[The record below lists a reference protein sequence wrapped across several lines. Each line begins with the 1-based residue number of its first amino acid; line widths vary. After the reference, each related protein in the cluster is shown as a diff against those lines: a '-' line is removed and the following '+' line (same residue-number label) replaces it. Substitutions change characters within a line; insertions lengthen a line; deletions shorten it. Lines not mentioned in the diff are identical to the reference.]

1 MLHKPLISNILPPP
15 TRVCKQLTLNI
26 LQASQGKISNIIFL
40 FLALLP
46 LLTVGCGDTKPK
58 GQTEETDSLRDIPT
72 AILKLGA
79 TEPTKALAQID
90 SLEVLGRLRH
100 YDAQFLRA
108 KVNIRTLE
116 RERVNI
122 AIVICE
128 QLLTND
134 TVTSSAEM
142 TENVLETMVEACR
155 LSNDYEGALTGAI
168 QLVNLCYQQ
177 GWVCEALRNEA
188 EVGSLMASLGMVN
201 EGLAKID
208 SVIHC
213 LKDIRKF
220 NELDASIIAL
230 RRKIN
235 VLENVSASNC
245 HVDNPVSSI
254 IEASQSILDRLADY
268 EQHPDDYHDDT
279 YREPVDSKD
288 RLNYIDFCR
297 AKAHLYIA
305 NIYAQEGRRT
315 QARTYLHLFEQSS
328 YSKTL
333 GGRRSSASIYALLGD
348 HNRALRIINEW
359 TRELGKDTLNET
371 YASIL
376 LVRANNAEAQGLY
389 AEANNYRKRLAT
401 LNNILNNRVLKGK
414 AHLYATR
421 FNVQKQRQEIEQQKH
436 KLHLNKIIIAFTAAI
451 CLILIAIILYLRY
464 KWREELRRNH
474 IIVNEVNEALKY
486 KKQIEVQRQETPNP
500 TPGNSSESNI
510 IFQQFSDI
518 IVKEQLF
525 LDPDF
530 DRQKLIDRTGY
541 NKNLIA
547 AAFKEENMSFDVFIR
562 NLRLEHAVLLFNK
575 QPELTVKQV
584 CFASGYTRTD
594 SFTRAFKAKYGMTPT
609 EFHQVIHAH
618 LLP

>member
-1 MLHKPLISNILPPP
+1 M
-15 TRVCKQLTLNI
+15 TLNI

-46 LLTVGCGDTKPK
+46 VLTVGCGDTKPK

>member
-1 MLHKPLISNILPPP
+1 M
-15 TRVCKQLTLNI
+15 TLNI
-26 LQASQGKISNIIFL
+26 LQAYQGKISNIIFL

-46 LLTVGCGDTKPK
+46 VLTVGCGDTKPK

-315 QARTYLHLFEQSS
+315 QARTYLHLFEQSK

-348 HNRALRIINEW
+348 YNRALRIINEW

-486 KKQIEVQRQETPNP
+486 KKQLEAHQQETPNP
-500 TPGNSSESNI
+500 TPEKPSESDIFQQLSNI
-510 IFQQFSDI
+510 IVQ
-518 IVKEQLF
+518 EQLF
-525 LDPDF
+525 LDPEF

-562 NLRLEHAVLLFNK
+562 NLRLEHAVLLFNE

-609 EFHQVIHAH
+609 EFHQDIHAH

>member
-1 MLHKPLISNILPPP
+1 M
-15 TRVCKQLTLNI
+15 
-26 LQASQGKISNIIFL
+26 
-40 FLALLP
+40 
-46 LLTVGCGDTKPK
+46 LTVGCGDTKPK

-100 YDAQFLRA
+100 YDTQFLRA

-333 GGRRSSASIYALLGD
+333 GGRRSSASIYDLLGD
-348 HNRALRIINEW
+348 HNRALRITNEW

-486 KKQIEVQRQETPNP
+486 KKQIEVQPQETPNP

-562 NLRLEHAVLLFNK
+562 NLRLEHAVLLFNE

>member
-1 MLHKPLISNILPPP
+1 M
-15 TRVCKQLTLNI
+15 
-26 LQASQGKISNIIFL
+26 
-40 FLALLP
+40 
-46 LLTVGCGDTKPK
+46 LTVGCGDTKPK

>member
-1 MLHKPLISNILPPP
+1 MNYTLRPLPTYTPVNRNSLNTSFLHPC
-15 TRVCKQLTLNI
+15 R
-26 LQASQGKISNIIFL
+26 GKISSFIFL
-40 FLALLP
+40 FIALLAV
-46 LLTVGCGDTKPK
+46 LTAGCGDSKSRS
-58 GQTEETDSLRDIPT
+58 QTEETDSLRDIPT

-108 KVNIRTLE
+108 RFNIRTLE

-142 TENVLETMVEACR
+142 TENVLETMVGACR
-155 LSNDYEGALTGAI
+155 LYNDYEGALTGAI
-168 QLVNLCYQQ
+168 QLVNLCNQQ
-177 GWVCEALRNEA
+177 GWECEALRNEA
-188 EVGSLMASLGMVN
+188 EVGSLMASLGMVD

-213 LKDIRKF
+213 LNGIRKF
-220 NELDASIIAL
+220 NELDANIIAL

-235 VLENVSASNC
+235 VLENVSAINC
-245 HVDNPVSSI
+245 HVDNPQTSI

-279 YREPVDSKD
+279 YREPIDSKD

-297 AKAHLYIA
+297 AMAHLYIA
-305 NIYAQEGRRT
+305 NSYAQEGRRT

-376 LVRANNAEAQGLY
+376 LARANNAEAQGLY

-401 LNNILNNRVLKGK
+401 LNNILNNRVLQGK

-421 FNVQKQRQEIEQQKH
+421 FNVQKQQQKIEQQKH
-436 KLHLNKIIIAFTAAI
+436 KIHLNRTIIAFTSAL
-451 CLILIAIILYLRY
+451 CLVLIAIALYIRHKL
-464 KWREELRRNH
+464 REEKRRNH
-474 IIVNEVNEALKY
+474 VIVEQINEAMRY
-486 KKQIEVQRQETPNP
+486 KKQLEVTQQETSNP
-500 TPGNSSESNI
+500 TPEEPSERDIFLELSN
-510 IFQQFSDI
+510 I
-518 IVKEQLF
+518 IVKEQVF
-525 LDPDF
+525 LNRDF
-530 DRQKLIDRTGY
+530 GRQTLINRTGY
-541 NKNLIA
+541 NKNQIA
-547 AAFKEENMSFDVFIR
+547 AAFKEENTSFDIFIR
-562 NLRLEHAVLLFNK
+562 DLRLEYAVHLFNE

-584 CFASGYTRTD
+584 CFACGFIRNDT
-594 SFTRAFKAKYGMTPT
+594 FARAFKTKYGMTPT
-609 EFHQVIHAH
+609 EFYQEIHEH

>member
-1 MLHKPLISNILPPP
+1 M
-15 TRVCKQLTLNI
+15 
-26 LQASQGKISNIIFL
+26 
-40 FLALLP
+40 
-46 LLTVGCGDTKPK
+46 LTVGCGDTKPK

-401 LNNILNNRVLKGK
+401 LNNILNNRVLEGK

-436 KLHLNKIIIAFTAAI
+436 KLHLNKIIISFTAAI

-562 NLRLEHAVLLFNK
+562 NLRLEHAVLLFNE

>member
-1 MLHKPLISNILPPP
+1 M
-15 TRVCKQLTLNI
+15 
-26 LQASQGKISNIIFL
+26 
-40 FLALLP
+40 
-46 LLTVGCGDTKPK
+46 LTVGCGDTKPK

-134 TVTSSAEM
+134 TVTSSAKM

-436 KLHLNKIIIAFTAAI
+436 KLHLNKIIIAFTAAT

-510 IFQQFSDI
+510 IIQQFSYI

-562 NLRLEHAVLLFNK
+562 NLLLEHAVLLFNE

-584 CFASGYTRTD
+584 CFASGYTRAD

>member
-1 MLHKPLISNILPPP
+1 M
-15 TRVCKQLTLNI
+15 
-26 LQASQGKISNIIFL
+26 
-40 FLALLP
+40 
-46 LLTVGCGDTKPK
+46 LTVGCGDTKPK

-254 IEASQSILDRLADY
+254 IEASQSILDRLADF

-500 TPGNSSESNI
+500 TLGNSSESNI

-562 NLRLEHAVLLFNK
+562 NLRLEHAVLLFNE

>member
-1 MLHKPLISNILPPP
+1 M
-15 TRVCKQLTLNI
+15 TLNI

-46 LLTVGCGDTKPK
+46 VLTVGCGDTKPK

-401 LNNILNNRVLKGK
+401 LNNILNNRVLEGK

-474 IIVNEVNEALKY
+474 IIVEEVNEAMKY
-486 KKQIEVQRQETPNP
+486 KKQLEAHQQETPNP

-562 NLRLEHAVLLFNK
+562 NLRLEHAVLLFNE